1 MQYTH
6 WQNEGGKHMIIQND
20 AEKSIWQ
27 NDEILSWLKKKN
39 SEQGIERNYLNIIK
53 VLCEKITVNI
63 ILNGER
69 LKAFFLRSGTR

>member
-1 MQYTH
+1 
-6 WQNEGGKHMIIQND
+6 MIIQND

-27 NDEILSWLKKKN
+27 NDEILSWIKKKN

>member
-1 MQYTH
+1 
-6 WQNEGGKHMIIQND
+6 MIIQND

-39 SEQGIERNYLNIIK
+39 SEQEIERNYLNIIK

>member
-1 MQYTH
+1 
-6 WQNEGGKHMIIQND
+6 MIIQND